1 MLVAGALVAPGSAWA
16 SPSVVIALFPSDPP
30 VVPAPPLRTVLD
42 RLAAHPE
49 LAIGMVS
56 ARQGPY
62 DPVQSL
68 LDITQGARISSDLY
82 TPRDLPYLRLSGR
95 ALGGWPMIVAR
106 AAASP
111 ARILPGLLGGTVPGG
126 AAFAGIED
134 RAYPGLPPRS
144 AYSGFKQARYA
155 DAALAASPD
164 GRIAAVS
171 VGSPGTA
178 AARAEGSHHRLTV
191 VELPPGRAG
200 ASQLGALLGRRP
212 PDQLVI
218 ALQWPANGSPDGG
231 GDPAGG
237 SAAPAAGT
245 LAPTDTLWVGI
256 AGLRSASGG
265 MLSSETTHVSGF
277 VSATD
282 IAPTVLR
289 HLGLPVPSEV
299 NGQPI
304 TASGR
309 TDVESLVRFRD
320 RLGVT
325 DARKLPTL
333 KVFLL
338 GWGVLVLLLGLA
350 GPDRSGLRAGL
361 RAGGPAV
368 LWLPPL
374 SMLAA
379 GLSPTRTAEIVLI
392 AGGALVLGA
401 VTDRLVAWPRAP
413 AVPALV
419 GLVVWTVDLARGS
432 PLLDRS
438 LLSPSPLAGVRF
450 YGVDN
455 DVEIAITLL
464 LLAAF
469 AGIVG
474 YRGRSNRSAGILLAG
489 GVALALVV
497 CPGRL
502 GADVGGIF
510 TIAAGVGVG
519 ALMLM
524 PRASKRALA
533 LVAVSPV
540 LGLGV
545 LAVVDI
551 ATGGDSHFVRTI
563 LHADSAGDIGDLLD
577 RRYEVSWDTLSSGF
591 QYPLYTALALLLAAY
606 AFRFRERLF
615 AGVDAPWRAFLGG
628 GFAAALACALFNDS
642 GPVEL
647 IQGVGVLTLMTAYLR
662 DPSSRAPQAEADPLA
677 RVASPPLATTSA

>member
-1 MLVAGALVAPGSAWA
+1 
-16 SPSVVIALFPSDPP
+16 
-30 VVPAPPLRTVLD
+30 
-42 RLAAHPE
+42 
-49 LAIGMVS
+49 
-56 ARQGPY
+56 
-62 DPVQSL
+62 
-68 LDITQGARISSDLY
+68 
-82 TPRDLPYLRLSGR
+82 
-95 ALGGWPMIVAR
+95 
-106 AAASP
+106 
-111 ARILPGLLGGTVPGG
+111 
-126 AAFAGIED
+126 
-134 RAYPGLPPRS
+134 
-144 AYSGFKQARYA
+144 
-155 DAALAASPD
+155 
-164 GRIAAVS
+164 
-171 VGSPGTA
+171 
-178 AARAEGSHHRLTV
+178 
-191 VELPPGRAG
+191 
-200 ASQLGALLGRRP
+200 
-212 PDQLVI
+212 
-218 ALQWPANGSPDGG
+218 
-231 GDPAGG
+231 
-237 SAAPAAGT
+237 
-245 LAPTDTLWVGI
+245 
-256 AGLRSASGG
+256 
-265 MLSSETTHVSGF
+265 
-277 VSATD
+277 
-282 IAPTVLR
+282 
-289 HLGLPVPSEV
+289 
-299 NGQPI
+299 
-304 TASGR
+304 
-309 TDVESLVRFRD
+309 
-320 RLGVT
+320 
-325 DARKLPTL
+325 
-333 KVFLL
+333 
-338 GWGVLVLLLGLA
+338 
-350 GPDRSGLRAGL
+350 
-361 RAGGPAV
+361 
-368 LWLPPL
+368 
-374 SMLAA
+374 
-379 GLSPTRTAEIVLI
+379 
-392 AGGALVLGA
+392 

-469 AGIVG
+469 AGLVG

-524 PRASKRALA
+524 PRASKRAFA